1 MYNNTLSQIETQ
13 LKDMKKLL
21 NKKQEIEIMHSER
34 VDFNEKELI
43 EKIKRVNI
51 KANLIFNQYFQQ
63 Q

>member
-1 MYNNTLSQIETQ
+1 
-13 LKDMKKLL
+13 MKKLL

-51 KANLIFNQYFQQ
+51 KANLIFNQYF
-63 Q
+63 